1 MRKNVKTPEERTMN
15 KRYTILLL
23 VFILCICFL
32 PGCLFVSQNFK
43 NTRNLILDE
52 LGPVSVDTEVQIR
65 VGPGMLSFGGFVA
78 SFTDADQNALSYLRD
93 IRNVEV
99 GVYNLQRKTE
109 GNAFSMPKKV
119 RKSLAKNGYEPM
131 VRTRDRGEETWVMTK
146 MRKNRLEAIY
156 VIVIEQEELVLV
168 EVRGRLERVVEKAIE
183 EHGFRKKDFF
193 M

>member
-1 MRKNVKTPEERTMN
+1 MN